1 MGSHRSAKMAKLPM
15 PTPTQI
21 AINQHAGVGAVLGG
35 LVGVGVGSLIGNGSS
50 RDAAMVAGAIGGAL
64 AGNGE
69 SARVTWP

>member
-35 LVGVGVGSLIGNGSS
+35 LVGVGSLIGNGSS

>member
-1 MGSHRSAKMAKLPM
+1 M

-35 LVGVGVGSLIGNGSS
+35 LVGVGSLIGNGSS